1 MALKETIVETQASLS
16 ADAAM
21 QKRFFRSTPGKL
33 RIFGARPGFA
43 SSL

>member
-1 MALKETIVETQASLS
+1 MALKEIIVETQASLR
-16 ADAAM
+16 ADAANAKAVFSIDSR
-21 QKRFFRSTPGKL
+21 QL